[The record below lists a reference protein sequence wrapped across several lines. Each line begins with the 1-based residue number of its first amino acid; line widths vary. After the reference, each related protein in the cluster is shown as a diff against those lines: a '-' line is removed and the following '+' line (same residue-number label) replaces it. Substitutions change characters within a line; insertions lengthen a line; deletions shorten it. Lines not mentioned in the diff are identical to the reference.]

1 MFWQLTRGGL
11 RAMLS
16 IEHLSKTFVGDVK
29 ALDDVSLQIPKGMFG
44 LLGPN
49 GAGKSTLM
57 RIIATLL
64 VPDSGNV
71 RLDGIDCLRDKDA
84 LRARLGYLPQDFGT
98 YPRVTPEEML
108 EHLAVLKGVADRSE
122 RRALVDDLLEATNL
136 TDLRKR
142 RIDTFSGGMKQ
153 RFGVAQALIGD
164 PALIIV
170 DEPTAGLDPA
180 ERRRFHNLLSHIG
193 RDVVVILSTHIVED
207 VSDLCP
213 RMAILGAG
221 RILLEGEPQ
230 ALVEELDG
238 RLWERAVDE
247 NELDAVREVNEVV
260 STQLRAGR
268 TMVRVLADRS
278 PGTSFGLAEPSLED
292 VYFATLAEHGVP
304 MTF

>member
-1 MFWQLTRGGL
+1 MLT
-11 RAMLS
+11 

-29 ALDDVSLQIPKGMFG
+29 ALDDVSLRIPKGMFG

-64 VPDSGNV
+64 VPDSGSV
-71 RLDGIDCLRDKDA
+71 RLDGIDCLHDKDA

-207 VSDLCP
+207 VGDLCP

-238 RLWERAVDE
+238 RLWERVVDE
-247 NELDAVREVNEVV
+247 NELDAVREAHEVV

-278 PGTSFGLAEPSLED
+278 PGTGFGLAEPSLED
-292 VYFATLAEHGVP
+292 VYFATLAEHGVA